1 MMIAMEQLIPAAKD
15 GSKDAAI
22 SSTRLRKLPKVI
34 AVVRGDEMAVFMVKR
49 VRKSVK
55 NVVITTQL
63 MIIARTRVI
72 MAIMAIA
79 QKMFRNSGNKLTE
92 IMFLAM
98 EVNRQP
104 VRMIIQ
110 SRNSDNAIIRE
121 DDERM
126 CHTARSLMT
135 IWRNSIAKVNRM
147 EAHVDGIKEV
157 VASTNEI
164 DRMLKS
170 QMMTP
175 IVTNRA

>member
-1 MMIAMEQLIPAAKD
+1 
-15 GSKDAAI
+15 
-22 SSTRLRKLPKVI
+22 
-34 AVVRGDEMAVFMVKR
+34 
-49 VRKSVK
+49 
-55 NVVITTQL
+55 
-63 MIIARTRVI
+63 
-72 MAIMAIA
+72 MAIA

-92 IMFLAM
+92 VMFLAM

-104 VRMIIQ
+104 DQNWERVRMIIQ
-110 SRNSDNAIIRE
+110 SRNSDNAINRE
-121 DDERM
+121 DDEKM

>member
-1 MMIAMEQLIPAAKD
+1 
-15 GSKDAAI
+15 
-22 SSTRLRKLPKVI
+22 
-34 AVVRGDEMAVFMVKR
+34 
-49 VRKSVK
+49 
-55 NVVITTQL
+55 
-63 MIIARTRVI
+63 
-72 MAIMAIA
+72 
-79 QKMFRNSGNKLTE
+79 
-92 IMFLAM
+92 MFLAM

-121 DDERM
+121 DDEKM

-170 QMMTP
+170 QMMTL
-175 IVTNRA
+175 IVTNRVWIGEIEVVKAAADTSTISEAKT

>member
-34 AVVRGDEMAVFMVKR
+34 AVVRGDEMSVFMVKR
-49 VRKSVK
+49 VRKGVK

-63 MIIARTRVI
+63 MIIARTRV
-72 MAIMAIA
+72 IMAIA

-110 SRNSDNAIIRE
+110 SRNSDNAINRE
-121 DDERM
+121 DDEKM